1 MATMT
6 ILHGGTAE
14 EAGFLP
20 DRIDLI
26 RERAASW
33 VENGNTPSLVV
44 LAARRGVVC
53 LHEAY
58 GCLTP
63 EADSPPL
70 TVDTI
75 FPIMSASKPV
85 VAAAIMLLVEE
96 GRLSL
101 NRPVVEY
108 IPELCGEG
116 TDEILVHQ
124 LLTHTAGF
132 SELAVMMFAAERLSK
147 PINLPPM
154 DETQHKPIH
163 LYLHGRYPCAVSHK
177 PGSQNMYGTYT
188 YDLLAEIVRKV
199 SGQRVEDF
207 IGGRIFEPLGMNDS
221 SYRMQPEF
229 EGCVVRRPVDGPLGN
244 DQEVFNLNHPTVLDM
259 PWGGGGMLGT
269 ARDLAVFGQ
278 TFLNGGEYGGR
289 RLVSP
294 ASAQAMTTN
303 QIPGIGV
310 QMMGHSIPEG
320 SWGYGFMV
328 QGNDRWPWDHGAL
341 QPIGSFYHQGMGG
354 VSFWCDPLNEIVGVF
369 LSVWSHFD
377 MAKMEAHWDFDL
389 FQNMV
394 TASVAH

>member
-1 MATMT
+1 MT
-6 ILHGGTAE
+6 ILREGTAE

-44 LAARRGVVC
+44 LAARRGVIC
-53 LHEAY
+53 LHEAF
-58 GCLTP
+58 GSLTP
-63 EADSPPL
+63 ETGSPPL
-70 TVDTI
+70 ALDSI

-85 VAAAIMLLVEE
+85 VAAAIMLLAEE

-116 TDEILVHQ
+116 TAEILVHQ
-124 LLTHTAGF
+124 LLTHTGGF
-132 SELAVMMFAAERLSK
+132 AEMDVMTFAAERLSK
-147 PINLPPM
+147 PIDLPPM
-154 DETQHKPIH
+154 EATQHKPIH
-163 LYLHGRYPCAVSHK
+163 LQLHARYPCSVSFK
-177 PGSQNMYGTYT
+177 PGSQNSYGTYG
-188 YDLLAEIVRKV
+188 YELLAEIVRKV

-207 IGGRIFEPLGMNDS
+207 VRERIFEPLAMNDS
-221 SYRMQPEF
+221 SYRMEPEF
-229 EGCVVRRPVDGPLGN
+229 AGRVVRRPVDGPLGN
-244 DQEVFNLNHPTVLDM
+244 DQEMFNLNHPVMLDM

-269 ARDLAVFGQ
+269 ARDVAVFGQ

-294 ASAQAMTTN
+294 ASAEVMTTN

-310 QMMGHSIPEG
+310 QMMGHAIAEG

-328 QGNDRWPWDHGAL
+328 QGNHRWPWDHGAL
-341 QPIGSFYHQGMGG
+341 QPIGTFYHQGTGG
-354 VSFWCDPLNEIVGVF
+354 IAFWCDPDNAIVGVF
-369 LSVWSHFD
+369 LSVWTHFD
-377 MAKMEAHWDFDL
+377 MAEMEAHWDFDL

-394 TASVAH
+394 TAAVAH